1 MAHNKNESV
10 FLWML
15 EQDRQKNRVAKGEEL
30 GHNSPVPS
38 LSIPSSSYGI
48 REEIRENKGL
58 QSIVCEKSDLKRLL
72 EEKESLEEEARCLDE
87 DVKRL
92 SLRERTLL
100 EQLVQETRKRNEE
113 KKRAVLQLQEQLG
126 GLEDRLGLGEL
137 VQKTEKSNSEKQQEI
152 VHLRAQIGGLENE
165 LKGLFGS
172 EAARESEAKRID
184 GSEDEMHAT
193 PIEVVA

>member
-48 REEIRENKGL
+48 REEIRENQGL
-58 QSIVCEKSDLKRLL
+58 QSIVCETSDLERLL
-72 EEKESLEEEARCLDE
+72 REKESLEEEARCLDE

-92 SLRERTLL
+92 NLRERALL

-137 VQKTEKSNSEKQQEI
+137 VQKTEKSNSEKQREI
-152 VHLRAQIGGLENE
+152 VHLREQIGGLENE
-165 LKGLFGS
+165 LKGLSGS
-172 EAARESEAKRID
+172 EATRESEAEKID
-184 GSEDEMHAT
+184 GSEDEMYAT
-193 PIEVVA
+193 PIEVIA